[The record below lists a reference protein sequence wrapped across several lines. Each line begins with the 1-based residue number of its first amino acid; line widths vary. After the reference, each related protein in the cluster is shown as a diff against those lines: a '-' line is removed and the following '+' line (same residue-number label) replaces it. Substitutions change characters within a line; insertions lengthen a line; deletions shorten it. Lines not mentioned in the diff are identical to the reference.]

1 MDQSNRVCVPRSVL
15 VNRVYGINAVLMCRQ
30 LILLP
35 VPRLTSGC
43 EFLSPVLS
51 VLVRTVLSR
60 FLYHVRV
67 SPCRSPAGVSIP
79 NVVASF
85 VFDVISN
92 FCAYCRPHAYNEGFP
107 VLIDGPC
114 RCHCRQYEG
123 DASIVPSCHQ
133 SFPLRCRGARLLTW
147 MFPMLLSLD
156 CDCFSC
162 QG

>member
-15 VNRVYGINAVLMCRQ
+15 VDRVYGINVVLICRQ

-92 FCAYCRPHAYNEGFP
+92 FCAYRRQHAYNEGFP

-114 RCHCRQYEG
+114 RCLCRQYKG
-123 DASIVPSCHQ
+123 NISIVLSCHQ

-147 MFPMLLSLD
+147 MFAMLLSPF
-156 CDCFSC
+156 FSPFVC
-162 QG
+162 